1 MRRAVKIPIGKSPK
15 TYAPRSKF
23 PKDIIPVN
31 KIPAEDASRGDKILP
46 AKAIMWLCW
55 VVSDSNL
62 ILIRLESEHIIHFS

>member
-1 MRRAVKIPIGKSPK
+1 VSQTDGQTGGQTSYHGIVRAMHMRRAVKIPIGKSPK

-46 AKAIMWLCW
+46 AKAIM
-55 VVSDSNL
+55 
-62 ILIRLESEHIIHFS
+62 